1 MANQDW
7 HNADIIAAVKKAS
20 GFSLRKLSMQN
31 NLNPGACQQALHR
44 PYEVPEQIIAEAI
57 GVPAHLIWPTRYN
70 TNGTRKPRLYAN
82 SITIKPIKNIKN
94 TIAATEVGA
103 SR

>member
-20 GFSLRKLSMQN
+20 GLSLRRLSIQN
-31 NLNPGACQQALHR
+31 KLNPGACQQALHR
-44 PYEVPEQIIAEAI
+44 PYETPEKVIATAI

-70 TNGTRKPRLYAN
+70 NNGTRKRHLHRASIAN
-82 SITIKPIKNIKN
+82 DSQKDIIKAQLFPLKGVK
-94 TIAATEVGA
+94 
-103 SR
+103 